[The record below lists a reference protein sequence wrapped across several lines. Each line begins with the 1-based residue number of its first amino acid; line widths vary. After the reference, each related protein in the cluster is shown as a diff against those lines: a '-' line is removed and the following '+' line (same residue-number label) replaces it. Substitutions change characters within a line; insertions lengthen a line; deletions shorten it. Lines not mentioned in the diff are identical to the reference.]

1 MVLISLKI
9 FDFLI
14 EKNYFVKWFN
24 KVKKRVVYNF
34 LVFFYDITV
43 IDFCHVGGIYI
54 NLKPTKILN
63 QYFCSGKI
71 WTQDF
76 STCSAN
82 ISSQDIILL
91 EF

>member
-1 MVLISLKI
+1 MVQEDK
-9 FDFLI
+9 
-14 EKNYFVKWFN
+14 EK
-24 KVKKRVVYNF
+24 VVYNF
-34 LVFFYDITV
+34 LVFYYDITGL
-43 IDFCHVGGIYI
+43 DFCHVGGTGGIYI
-54 NLKPTKILN
+54 NLKPTKILS

-82 ISSQDIILL
+82 ISSQDFILL